1 MDNTTVTANVGE
13 AKTVDAGEAEI
24 VNAGEAKPNCA
35 GPIKVI
41 FYEQGINYKANYV
54 VMHTPGGYCDIVMD
68 LEFIYAING
77 KKRRSRGRYQAYGTS
92 LEGVLRQVKHEA
104 CRNIKKHHLNDEE
117 AIQPVLDMLDKICSQ
132 MEKKVLKEV
141 ERKIA

>member
-1 MDNTTVTANVGE
+1 MDNATVTVNVGE
-13 AKTVDAGEAEI
+13 VKATNAGEAEI
-24 VNAGEAKPNCA
+24 VNADEVKPNGA
-35 GPIKVI
+35 GSIKVT

-54 VMHTPGGYCDIVMD
+54 VMYTPGGYCDVVMD
-68 LEFIYAING
+68 LEFIYAVNG

-92 LEGVLRQVKHEA
+92 LAGVLRQVKHEA

-117 AIQPVLDMLDKICSQ
+117 AIQPVLDMLDKICGK
-132 MEKKVLKEV
+132 MAKKVLKEV